1 MKGKLMS
8 NLSLAANPEGAWT
21 RFWRLLSR
29 FDEALSVREVDILQR
44 RVGRLEEQ
52 VAELRSKIADSAAG
66 ATTVADDRKS
76 H

>member
-1 MKGKLMS
+1 MS
-8 NLSLAANPEGAWT
+8 NLSPAANPERRWT
-21 RFWRLLSR
+21 RFWRFLSQ

-44 RVGRLEEQ
+44 RVGWLEEQ